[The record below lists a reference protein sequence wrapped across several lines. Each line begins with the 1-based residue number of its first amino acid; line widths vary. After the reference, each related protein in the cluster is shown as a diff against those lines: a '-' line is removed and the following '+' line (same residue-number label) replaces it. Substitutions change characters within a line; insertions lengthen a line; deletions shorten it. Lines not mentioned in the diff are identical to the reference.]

1 MREENLQMSEH
12 VTITKGICFALF
24 AYDIGHSINLTEAER
39 RIIAGTER
47 GRPRHKTKSSSVL

>member
-1 MREENLQMSEH
+1 MSEH

-24 AYDIGHSINLTEAER
+24 TYDIGHSINLTEAER
-39 RIIAGTER
+39 RIIAWTER